1 MLIYIQ
7 QNKKPP
13 HPARFNGGTN
23 QKRKVA
29 IIIAKEQNYDKN
41 GIIKQIKRKNRPQR
55 MG

>member
-1 MLIYIQ
+1 ME

-29 IIIAKEQNYDKN
+29 IIIAKVKKYDKN
-41 GIIKQIKRKNRPQR
+41 RIIEQTERKNRPQR